1 MQYIMDAKCK
11 QNNREKTEIHIF
23 ICDYKEQTQLCIDK
37 VQFVICYHND
47 EILGILANR
56 ESNLITNTLTCIPK
70 INYYKE

>member
-1 MQYIMDAKCK
+1 MVNQKNKITERKLKYI
-11 QNNREKTEIHIF
+11 IIF
-23 ICDYKEQTQLCIDK
+23 MSDYKEQTQLCIDK

-56 ESNLITNTLTCIPK
+56 ESNLITNTLTFIPK